1 LKKDTIKVKM
11 TKNGTPRDL
20 VEGTDYTVTET
31 GGEGTWSQ
39 YKYVVKKSLFSADGK
54 YTVAIYSEDEAG
66 NINETIDEVKKA
78 EVSFG
83 IDKTA
88 PVIVPIDLENGHQY
102 PVENKTVSVS
112 IKDNLVLNGAA
123 IYLNGKKVEH
133 KAEGE
138 NFTFAIQSSNELQN
152 VKITAVD
159 AAGNELSKEVKE
171 LLVSTNPIVRWYNNK
186 PLFAGSIGGIGG
198 LGIAIASYVIF
209 RKQKKHNIETENE
222 VVGG

>member
-1 LKKDTIKVKM
+1 MESVHVCGEKD
-11 TKNGTPRDL
+11 
-20 VEGTDYTVTET
+20 
-31 GGEGTWSQ
+31 
-39 YKYVVKKSLFSADGK
+39 LFAADGK
-54 YTVAIYSEDEAG
+54 YTVAIYSEDVAG
-66 NINETIDEVKKA
+66 NVNETIDEKKKA

-88 PVIVPIDLENGHQY
+88 PVIVPIDLENGRQY

-112 IKDNLVLNGAA
+112 IKDNLVLNGAT
-123 IYLNGKKVEH
+123 IYLNGKVVDH

-138 NFTFAIQSSNELQN
+138 NFTFAIQSSNDLQD

-186 PLFAGSIGGIGG
+186 PLFAGSLGGIGG
-198 LGIAIASYVIF
+198 LGVAIAALVIF
-209 RKQKKHNIETENE
+209 RKQKKHSIETENE